1 MSAEHTDI
9 GAYSL
14 GLLNELDRL
23 AFEDHLATCP
33 TCGAELD
40 DLSGMKELLSGIE
53 PVGPPA
59 SPETATGPQVIDLLS
74 RRAAAQRRRSRWQV
88 AAGAAAG
95 VVLLA
100 GGGVAGVAAAS
111 QSSPTSAVALPTGQQ
126 HHAVDAATGT
136 TGTVGLVSEGWGTQ
150 VVLDLAKVRGPL
162 ECELIAVSKTG
173 EQRVV
178 VGWHVPPAGYGV
190 PAHPAHLLVEGG
202 TSIPRSDLAAVIVKV
217 VHGRTLVHIPV

>member
-1 MSAEHTDI
+1 MSVEHTDI

-14 GLLNELDRL
+14 GLLNDQDRL

-33 TCGAELD
+33 ACGAELD

-53 PVGPPA
+53 PVGAPA
-59 SPETATGPQVIDLLS
+59 PPETATGPQVIDLLS

-88 AAGAAAG
+88 AVGAAAG

-111 QSSPTSAVALPTGQQ
+111 QSSPASSVAIIGQQ
-126 HHAVDAATGT
+126 HSATDAATGT
-136 TGTVGLVSEGWGTQ
+136 TGTVGLVSQGWGTQ
-150 VVLDLAKVRGPL
+150 IVLDLARVRGPL

-190 PAHPAHLLVEGG
+190 PGHPAHLLLEGG

>member
-14 GLLNELDRL
+14 GLLNEQDRL

-33 TCGAELD
+33 ECGAELD
-40 DLSGMKELLSGIE
+40 DLSGMKELLTGIE
-53 PVGPPA
+53 PVGPAA
-59 SPETATGPQVIDLLS
+59 SPEPATGPGLIDLLS

-88 AAGAAAG
+88 AASAAAG

-100 GGGVAGVAAAS
+100 GGGIAGVAAS
-111 QSSPTSAVALPTGQQ
+111 QSSPTSAVALIGQQ
-126 HHAVDAATGT
+126 HSATDTATGT
-136 TGTVGLVSEGWGTQ
+136 TGTVGLVPQGWGTQ
-150 VVLDLAKVRGPL
+150 IVLDLARVRGPL

-190 PAHPAHLLVEGG
+190 PGHPAHLLVEGG
-202 TSIPRSDLAAVIVKV
+202 TSIPRSDLSALIVKV

>member
-1 MSAEHTDI
+1 VSVEHTDI

-14 GLLNELDRL
+14 GLLDEQDRL

-33 TCGAELD
+33 ACGAELD
-40 DLSGMKELLSGIE
+40 DLRGMKELLTGID
-53 PVGPPA
+53 PVAPPA

-74 RRAAAQRRRSRWQV
+74 RRAADQRRRSRWQV

-100 GGGVAGVAAAS
+100 GGGVAGLAAAS
-111 QSSPTSAVALPTGQQ
+111 QSSPTSAVALTGQQ
-126 HHAVDAATGT
+126 HHATGT
-136 TGTVGLVSEGWGTQ
+136 TGTAGIVGLTSEKWGTQ
-150 VVLDLAKVRGPL
+150 IVLDLAKVRGPL

-178 VGWHVPPAGYGV
+178 VGWNVPPAGYGV
-190 PAHPAHLLVEGG
+190 PGHPAHLLVEGG
-202 TSIPRSDLAAVIVKV
+202 TSIPRNDLSALIVKV
-217 VHGRTLVHIPV
+217 VHGRTLVHISV

>member
-1 MSAEHTDI
+1 MSTEHTDI

-14 GLLNELDRL
+14 GLLNEQDRL
-23 AFEDHLATCP
+23 AFEEHLSTCP

-40 DLSGMKELLSGIE
+40 DLSGMKELLTGIE

-100 GGGVAGVAAAS
+100 GGGAAGLAAAS
-111 QSSPTSAVALPTGQQ
+111 QSSPTSSVALTGQQ
-126 HHAVDAATGT
+126 RHATDTVTGT
-136 TGTVGLVSEGWGTQ
+136 TGIVGLTSEKWGTQ
-150 VVLDLAKVRGPL
+150 IVLDLAKVRGPL

-190 PAHPAHLLVEGG
+190 PGHPAHLLVEGG
-202 TSIPRSDLAAVIVKV
+202 TSIPRSDLSALIVKV